1 MKKNPSREQLTKSMD
16 RRIRR
21 LMVSTLESFEDAFQD
36 LEESRDAQ
44 IFKTHVKN
52 SFNDVIRAQRDELRD
67 YEVEYR
73 PLRINEDNTL
83 AMTQTFMRSV
93 QRVDMGV
100 TNDSPWL
107 KIYSSPD
114 KRRVLEAVRAEFGT
128 GVVYDQDGASV
139 LEIVGVNSC
148 VDSVL
153 VIMDKYRLHADVQA
167 KYRDWR
173 SQVIKLY
180 RSEDD

>member
-1 MKKNPSREQLTKSMD
+1 MKTNPSRDQLSKSMD

-21 LMVSTLESFEDAFQD
+21 LMVNTLESFEDAFDD
-36 LEESRDAQ
+36 LDESRDAQ
-44 IFKTHVKN
+44 IFKAHIKN

-83 AMTQTFMRSV
+83 AITQTFMQTV

-100 TNDSPWL
+100 VNDLPWL
-107 KIYSSPD
+107 KIYGSAD
-114 KRRVLEAVRAEFGT
+114 KVKVLEAVRSEFGT
-128 GVVYDQDGASV
+128 GVIYEEEESVV
-139 LEIVGVNSC
+139 LEIVGINSC

-153 VIMDKYRLHADVQA
+153 VIMDRYRLHADVRS

-173 SQVIKLY
+173 GQVISLY
-180 RSEDD
+180 RSKV